1 MVRWCSVL
9 GMGCVRMREVGRAAV
24 VWKFGGRQPKM
35 SEWEG
40 AGWDREMHARSLIT
54 YYGA

>member
-54 YYGA
+54 

>member
-1 MVRWCSVL
+1 
-9 GMGCVRMREVGRAAV
+9 MREVGRAAV

-40 AGWDREMHARSLIT
+40 AGWDREMHARSSIN